1 MNWLIDMIS
10 RNPSG
15 AWAIITTAA
24 SGAVAGTIKLVE
36 MGLRVSKDIRAHRA
50 QKATLALH
58 AAAAKESAASD
69 SEPPPSGEPAS
80 DPASPA
86 PPPRPSTGARR
97 AGQSSRGS
105 MPSIPEGVAWRAEVD
120 ARIADLR
127 AEIDARLEHVR
138 TEALREVGEAKAD
151 ARAAQR
157 HAERA
162 HRMATRLRDLIERY
176 QRDIAER
183 LATIE
188 GWMDGWFNRGGG
200 SGPGS
205 RRRGG

>member
-1 MNWLIDMIS
+1 MNWLIELIS

-36 MGLRVSKDIRAHRA
+36 VGLRVSKDIRAHRL
-50 QKATLALH
+50 QKATLALQ
-58 AAAAKESAASD
+58 AAAKRSAD
-69 SEPPPSGEPAS
+69 SEPPTSEEPTS
-80 DPASPA
+80 DTAPATSPRA
-86 PPPRPSTGARR
+86 AAGARR
-97 AGQSSRGS
+97 AERAGRNSL
-105 MPSIPEGVAWRAEVD
+105 PSVPEGVAWRAEVD
-120 ARIADLR
+120 TRLADLR

-162 HRMATRLRDLIERY
+162 HRLATKLKDIVERWM
-176 QRDIAER
+176 REIAER
-183 LATIE
+183 LATLE
-188 GWMDGWFNRGGG
+188 GWMDGWLHRGGG
-200 SGPGS
+200 AGPGS